1 MKTTKKRMFT
11 ALCGLGMAASIL
23 AACGNET
30 SEPAGTGNGD
40 TGGAA
45 DATPAP
51 ELTGSRIVPEGETLT
66 LRFYNAD
73 GAMNPATGQSVV
85 MEEITRRTGIELEVI
100 TPMAGHDE
108 TTDVPLFISQGNVP
122 DLIFANTAT
131 GMLIEHNA
139 IIDLEPFIMSEAGA
153 DIRALYGPML
163 GRLRHSSEDPRIF
176 HAGTTFVDYE
186 RLTTSG
192 TAQVQMSVMR
202 YAGFPEISTLDEL
215 EELIA
220 NYMESHPEIN
230 GQPTIGLTLIGSN
243 WRWGITVGNPS
254 KFTSGVTD
262 DGGWAVD
269 ETGAAT
275 LNWLRPEARE
285 HMRWLNRMNDRG
297 LLDEEWLTQTEDQY
311 FEKIAT
317 GRALA
322 VMDQNWSI
330 GSSQAALRDAGLR
343 DGGES
348 HWRMMMPVPV
358 MLEADMVPQVTRP
371 TGWRSMTGVA
381 VSATSEHQEEALR
394 FLNWMASEEAQI
406 LMNWGIEGVHYFYD
420 ENGVRTF
427 YPEMAEI
434 RDTDNET
441 WQRVFGIG
449 NYVHP
454 FPQLGNTTLDSTGN
468 PITPNTRENHM
479 RTLTDA
485 QRETLAAY
493 GVETFIDLFPSFPP
507 GSEIPHGEAW
517 TIDHGQGTEFD
528 ILMSTIN
535 PFAEEQVSQ
544 MIMVSPDE
552 FDALWD
558 NFVATL
564 LDMGA
569 ERAGEL
575 KTEYVRDRL
584 NLWSQN

>member
-1 MKTTKKRMFT
+1 MNTKKRMFT
-11 ALCGLGMAASIL
+11 ALCGFGVAASIL
-23 AACGNET
+23 AACGNVTE
-30 SEPAGTGNGD
+30 EAPAATGNGN
-40 TGGAA
+40 GAA
-45 DATPAP
+45 TDTAVEAPA
-51 ELTGSRIVPEGETLT
+51 LTGSRIVPEGETLRLT
-66 LRFYNAD
+66 FYNAD
-73 GAMNPATGQSVV
+73 GAMNPAGGQSAV

-100 TPMAGHDE
+100 TPMAGNDE
-108 TTDVPLFISQGNVP
+108 YTDIPLFITQGNVP
-122 DLIFANTAT
+122 DLIFANTVT
-131 GMLIEHNA
+131 GMLIEHEA
-139 IIDLEPFIMSEAGA
+139 IVDLAPFIMSDAGA
-153 DIRALYGPML
+153 DIRALYGPMV
-163 GRLRHSSEDPRIF
+163 GRLRHSNEDPRIF
-176 HAGTTFVDYE
+176 TAGTTFVDYE
-186 RLTTSG
+186 RMTTSG

-202 YAGFPEISTLDEL
+202 HAGFPEITTLAEL
-215 EELIA
+215 EEIIA
-220 NYMESHPEIN
+220 DYIEANPEIN

-254 KFTSGVTD
+254 KFATGVTD

-269 ETGAAT
+269 ETGQAT
-275 LNWLRPEARE
+275 LNWLRPETKE
-285 HMRWLNRMNDRG
+285 YFRWLNGMNHRG

-311 FEKIAT
+311 FEKIST

-330 GSSQAALRDAGLR
+330 GSSQAALRDAGLQD
-343 DGGES
+343 DGDS

-358 MLEADMVPQVTRP
+358 MLTDDMVPQVTRP
-371 TGWRSMTGVA
+371 TGWRAMAGIG
-381 VSATSEHQEEALR
+381 VSATSEHQAEAKA

-434 RDTDNET
+434 RDTDSDT

-468 PITPNTRENHM
+468 PITPNDRTNHL
-479 RTLTDA
+479 RNLTDA
-485 QRETLAAY
+485 QRETLDAF
-493 GVETFIDLFPSFPP
+493 GVEMFIDKFPTFPA

-517 TIDHGQGTEFD
+517 TINTGSGTEFD
-528 ILMSTIN
+528 ILMGQID
-535 PFAEEQVSQ
+535 PFAQEQVSR
-544 MIMVSPDE
+544 MIMVNPDE

-558 NFVATL
+558 AFVDTL
-564 LDMGA
+564 VDMGA

-575 KTEYVRDRL
+575 FTEYVRDRIE
-584 NLWSQN
+584 LWSS